1 MALCVIAVVG
11 VPPCQCLSF
20 GGHQTTSPGRSS
32 TLGWPSLCTQPKP
45 EVTTRICPSGCLC
58 HAVRAPGSNVTLA
71 PRIRAGSGASNSGS
85 IRTLPVK
92 YSPGPFP
99 DGWEPLCLMSIVFL
113 SPTSLAVPSAPKSED
128 SGDHACRLYRQK
140 RIAWLDELTNTPGRA
155 HRSRRVRRSG
165 G

>member
-1 MALCVIAVVG
+1 M
-11 VPPCQCLSF
+11 
-20 GGHQTTSPGRSS
+20 
-32 TLGWPSLCTQPKP
+32 
-45 EVTTRICPSGCLC
+45 
-58 HAVRAPGSNVTLA
+58 
-71 PRIRAGSGASNSGS
+71 
-85 IRTLPVK
+85 RTLPVK

-113 SPTSLAVPSAPKSED
+113 SPTSLDVPSAPKSED

-165 G
+165 GRAELHEGGDKPRRQQVRDQQLDTRARGAAGSEACRTDHALGGADGPHRVRTGASP